1 MVDVLVTAGVVP
13 VATLDVAATVAA
25 LVAAD
30 VVAELV
36 DVGVHGVIFDN
47 TTDPA
52 IRTPAK
58 PRIAMRIFTP
68 NGICRTKYTAGEL
81 PLHCRVASSYEL
93 A

>member
-1 MVDVLVTAGVVP
+1 MLDTAGVAVLE
-13 VATLDVAATVAA
+13 VTAVVAA
-25 LVAAD
+25 LVAAA

-52 IRTPAK
+52 TRTPAK

-68 NGICRTKYTAGEL
+68 KGICIPKYTAGVVIVR
-81 PLHCRVASSYEL
+81 CGVASSYEL